1 MVRHDELGDL
11 QFALERMR
19 QKLNETTITKNYLN
33 TVLNSL
39 SDAVLVTSPNGIV
52 KSCNEATQ
60 RLLGYSEADLVGKPL
75 VSFIDEAHREC
86 VRPEHSAPEA
96 RETVLRTASGQTIP
110 VSMAS
115 SAITTEDPQFQGNI
129 YVARNITERKRAE
142 RRIRYLARYD
152 TLTKMP
158 NRMQFQHLLQ
168 QAIARARRNQRSLA
182 LLYLDLDRFK
192 EVNDTFG
199 HAAGDRTL
207 EILSE
212 RLTRNLSKDTVIGR
226 LAGDEFAMFID
237 DLPVDIDN
245 RAAIGALARTLLD
258 EISRTFYVNQ
268 QEVYLTASVG
278 IAICPY
284 DAENVIDLIR
294 NADAAMYHSK
304 QNGGNSCA
312 FYVPEMNAAAVE
324 RLMLKSKLRRAL
336 ERDELV
342 ILYQSKVDLRSGR
355 VVGAEALLRWRL
367 PGHGDIS
374 PSHFI
379 PLAEETSL
387 ILDIGEWV
395 LNRVCADY
403 REWQKMRARA
413 RPHRHQPVA
422 APTEAGELHRP
433 LPQRV
438 PQARGLAHLLRA
450 GSHRNHVDD
459 RPEAHH
465 RLLNE
470 LYAMGLNL
478 AIDDFGTGYSSL
490 SALQQ
495 FPIGTLKIDQSFVR
509 DVAVDSNDAAI
520 VRTIIDMG
528 KSLDL
533 EVIAE
538 GVEASEQLEFLRK
551 HGCYYAQGRLFGDA
565 MEAGK
570 LLAILAGQVGG
581 AAYHARPVRAHGAA
595 ADPPL
600 VVARPPMLSARDL
613 TLRRGPEPLFEQVNF
628 TVFRGNKVGITGA
641 NGAGKSSLFAA
652 IRGEL
657 AADRGDIERPPDLK
671 IAHVEQEIAASERAA
686 IEFVLDG
693 DAELRAVLAAIAA
706 AERRDAAVGA
716 RRSSMRRSRPSTAIA
731 PRRAPPRSC
740 MDSDS
745 RPRITSGQV
754 AEFSGGWRV
763 RLAMARALCSRAD
776 LLLLDEPTNHL
787 DLDAIVWLEE
797 WLTAFPGTLL
807 MISHDREFL
816 DAIIDRVLHIE
827 NRAHPRLL
835 RQLLAVRAK
844 ARRGTGAA
852 ARAAGAADAAHR
864 RDHHLRESLSRQR
877 HQVAPG
883 AEPLEDAASAWSASC
898 RRTSTARSSSSSRR
912 R

>member
-1 MVRHDELGDL
+1 MGFDMNGYHSSIKRSNGLASTGMARSLKTKYLLTALVVGMVLAVLLAGLSYYEHRVDTADINQLTHAAVEQKLEADLEARADSLSKITSTLLAPALATGNRAAVESIAGRLLEERDIERVEVQDARGNVLFTGGKSAADKSANGPFILKSPIQPKGNAWKDGGTLEIWLNRAKMQDTLVSIQSQMENRQGHQVKRMGSLVAGVVVPLILLGLIGAWFIARQLSRPITALVKSADRIGEGDYTRPLAVVRRDELGEL
-11 QFALERMR
+11 QYALERMR
-19 QKLNETTITKNYLN
+19 QNLAETTITKNYLN
-33 TVLNSL
+33 AVLNSL
-39 SDAVLVTSPNGIV
+39 SDAVMVTSPDGV
-52 KSCNEATQ
+52 VRSCNEATQ
-60 RLLGYSEADLVGKPL
+60 RLLGYAEADLLGKPL
-75 VSFIDEAHREC
+75 VSFIDEAHRGAFDLG
-86 VRPEHSAPEA
+86 SSTTEA

-110 VSMAS
+110 VSMAN
-115 SAITTEDPQFQGNI
+115 SAIASEDPQFKGNI

-168 QAIARARRNQRSLA
+168 QSIARARRSQRSLA

-212 RLTRNLSKDTVIGR
+212 RLTRSLSKDTVIGR

-237 DLPVDIDN
+237 DLPADVDN
-245 RAAIGALARTLLD
+245 RPSIAALARTLLD

-278 IAICPY
+278 VAIYPY

-304 QNGGNSCA
+304 QNGGNSNA

-342 ILYQSKVDLRSGR
+342 ILYQPKVDLRSGR

-374 PSHFI
+374 PSQFI

-395 LNRVCADY
+395 MNRVCADY
-403 REWQKMRARA
+403 REWQK
-413 RPHRHQPVA
+413 
-422 APTEAGELHRP
+422 T
-433 LPQRV
+433 V
-438 PQARGLAHLLRA
+438 PQPGRIAINLSLRQLKQSSFIARCRSVFKRHEVSPTCFELEVTETTLMTDPKRTIG
-450 GSHRNHVDD
+450 
-459 RPEAHH
+459 
-465 RLLNE
+465 LLNE

-509 DVAVDSNDAAI
+509 DVAVDSDDAAI

-538 GVEASEQLEFLRK
+538 GVETSEQLQFLRQ
-551 HGCYYAQGRLFGDA
+551 HGCYYAQGRLFSDA
-565 MEAGK
+565 M
-570 LLAILAGQVGG
+570 
-581 AAYHARPVRAHGAA
+581 AA
-595 ADPPL
+595 
-600 VVARPPMLSARDL
+600 
-613 TLRRGPEPLFEQVNF
+613 
-628 TVFRGNKVGITGA
+628 
-641 NGAGKSSLFAA
+641 SSLLEILVGQEQGVPFHASLCA
-652 IRGEL
+652 PVAL
-657 AADRGDIERPPDLK
+657 RP
-671 IAHVEQEIAASERAA
+671 AASRQ
-686 IEFVLDG
+686 I
-693 DAELRAVLAAIAA
+693 
-706 AERRDAAVGA
+706 
-716 RRSSMRRSRPSTAIA
+716 
-731 PRRAPPRSC
+731 
-740 MDSDS
+740 
-745 RPRITSGQV
+745 
-754 AEFSGGWRV
+754 GG
-763 RLAMARALCSRAD
+763 
-776 LLLLDEPTNHL
+776 
-787 DLDAIVWLEE
+787 
-797 WLTAFPGTLL
+797 
-807 MISHDREFL
+807 
-816 DAIIDRVLHIE
+816 
-827 NRAHPRLL
+827 
-835 RQLLAVRAK
+835 
-844 ARRGTGAA
+844 
-852 ARAAGAADAAHR
+852 
-864 RDHHLRESLSRQR
+864 
-877 HQVAPG
+877 
-883 AEPLEDAASAWSASC
+883 
-898 RRTSTARSSSSSRR
+898 
-912 R
+912 

>member
-1 MVRHDELGDL
+1 LLTALGVGAVLSLLLAGMAYYEHRVDARAVNELTYAAVEQQLEADLEESAGSLGKITSSSLAPALNSGNKTAIAATAGRLLDERDIERVLVRDARGAVVFEGSNPTARPTEAGPYLLQTDIRPNSNSATAPRLGTLEIQMSRAKMHDTLASIKSQLEGHQAMQIRRMPGVLAGVTLPLLAIGLAGAWWIARRLAGPISALVKSADRIGEGDYTRPLEVARHDELGDL

-19 QKLNETTITKNYLN
+19 QKLNETTINKNYLD

-39 SDAVLVTSPNGIV
+39 SDAVLVTSPEGIV

-60 RLLGYSEADLVGKPL
+60 QLLGYQESELVGKPL
-75 VSFIDEAHREC
+75 VSFIDDVHRNAFDLS
-86 VRPEHSAPEA
+86 HSAPEA

-115 SAITTEDPQFQGNI
+115 SAITSQDPQFQGNI

-212 RLTRNLSKDTVIGR
+212 RLTRNLTKDTVIGR

-237 DLPVDIDN
+237 DLPADADN
-245 RAAIGALARTLLD
+245 RAGIGALARTLLD

-278 IAICPY
+278 VAICPY

-304 QNGGNSCA
+304 QNGGNTCA

-342 ILYQSKVDLRSGR
+342 ILYQSKVDLRDGR

-374 PSHFI
+374 PSQFI

-395 LNRVCADY
+395 LNRVCSDY
-403 REWQKMRARA
+403 RAWQKTVSQPGRIAINLSLRQLKQASFIARCRAVFRK
-413 RPHRHQPVA
+413 HEVS
-422 APTEAGELHRP
+422 PTCFELEVTETTLMTDPKRTI
-433 LPQRV
+433 
-438 PQARGLAHLLRA
+438 G
-450 GSHRNHVDD
+450 
-459 RPEAHH
+459 
-465 RLLNE
+465 LLNE
-470 LYAMGLNL
+470 LYAMGLHL

-509 DVAVDSNDAAI
+509 DVAVDSDDAAI

-528 KSLDL
+528 KSLNL

-538 GVEASEQLEFLRK
+538 GVEAMEQLEFLRK

-565 MEAGK
+565 MEAEK
-570 LLAILAGQVGG
+570 LLAIL
-581 AAYHARPVRAHGAA
+581 
-595 ADPPL
+595 
-600 VVARPPMLSARDL
+600 SA
-613 TLRRGPEPLFEQVNF
+613 Q
-628 TVFRGNKVGITGA
+628 A
-641 NGAGKSSLFAA
+641 GAGPHYATLCAPTALRPLRLSS
-652 IRGEL
+652 
-657 AADRGDIERPPDLK
+657 
-671 IAHVEQEIAASERAA
+671 
-686 IEFVLDG
+686 
-693 DAELRAVLAAIAA
+693 
-706 AERRDAAVGA
+706 
-716 RRSSMRRSRPSTAIA
+716 
-731 PRRAPPRSC
+731 
-740 MDSDS
+740 
-745 RPRITSGQV
+745 
-754 AEFSGGWRV
+754 
-763 RLAMARALCSRAD
+763 
-776 LLLLDEPTNHL
+776 
-787 DLDAIVWLEE
+787 
-797 WLTAFPGTLL
+797 
-807 MISHDREFL
+807 
-816 DAIIDRVLHIE
+816 
-827 NRAHPRLL
+827 
-835 RQLLAVRAK
+835 
-844 ARRGTGAA
+844 
-852 ARAAGAADAAHR
+852 
-864 RDHHLRESLSRQR
+864 
-877 HQVAPG
+877 
-883 AEPLEDAASAWSASC
+883 
-898 RRTSTARSSSSSRR
+898 
-912 R
+912 

>member
-1 MVRHDELGDL
+1 MARSLKTKYLLTALCVGAILSLLLAGMAYYEHRVDAVEVNGLTYAAVAQKLEADLEESAASLSKLTSSSLVPALASGNKTAVAATAGRLLDEHDIERVQVLDARGNVVFDGGNPAAQSTEAGPYVLKSDIRSNPNSDTAPRIGSLAIWMSRAKMQETLASIKTQLEGQQAMQIRRMPGVLAGITLPLLALGLAGAWLVGRRLAGPISALVKSADRIGEGDYTRPLEVARHDELGDL

-19 QKLNETTITKNYLN
+19 QKLNETTITKNYLD

-39 SDAVLVTSPNGIV
+39 SDAVLVTSPDGTV

-60 RLLGYSEADLVGKPL
+60 KLLGYQESDLVGKPL
-75 VSFIDEAHREC
+75 VSFIDDVHRSAFDLA
-86 VRPEHSAPEA
+86 HSAPEA

-115 SAITTEDPQFQGNI
+115 SAIDSQDPQFQGNI

-237 DLPVDIDN
+237 DLPADVDN
-245 RAAIGALARTLLD
+245 RAGIGALARTLLD

-278 IAICPY
+278 VAICPY

-304 QNGGNSCA
+304 QNGGNSSA

-342 ILYQSKVDLRSGR
+342 ILYQSKVDLRDGR

-374 PSHFI
+374 PSQFI

-395 LNRVCADY
+395 LNRVCSDY
-403 REWQKMRARA
+403 REWQK
-413 RPHRHQPVA
+413 
-422 APTEAGELHRP
+422 T
-433 LPQRV
+433 V
-438 PQARGLAHLLRA
+438 PQPGRIAINLSLRQLKQASFIARCRA
-450 GSHRNHVDD
+450 VFRRNEVSPTCFELEVTETTLMTDPK
-459 RPEAHH
+459 RTIG
-465 RLLNE
+465 LLNE
-470 LYAMGLNL
+470 LYAMGLHL

-509 DVAVDSNDAAI
+509 DVAVDSDDAAI

-528 KSLDL
+528 KSLNL

-538 GVEASEQLEFLRK
+538 GVEAPEQLEFLRK
-551 HGCYYAQGRLFGDA
+551 HGCFYAQGRLFGEPMA
-565 MEAGK
+565 AGD
-570 LLAILAGQVGG
+570 LLAILG
-581 AAYHARPVRAHGAA
+581 AQSGDGAHYASLCAPTVLRPLR
-595 ADPPL
+595 
-600 VVARPPMLSARDL
+600 LS
-613 TLRRGPEPLFEQVNF
+613 
-628 TVFRGNKVGITGA
+628 
-641 NGAGKSSLFAA
+641 S
-652 IRGEL
+652 
-657 AADRGDIERPPDLK
+657 
-671 IAHVEQEIAASERAA
+671 
-686 IEFVLDG
+686 
-693 DAELRAVLAAIAA
+693 
-706 AERRDAAVGA
+706 
-716 RRSSMRRSRPSTAIA
+716 
-731 PRRAPPRSC
+731 
-740 MDSDS
+740 
-745 RPRITSGQV
+745 
-754 AEFSGGWRV
+754 
-763 RLAMARALCSRAD
+763 
-776 LLLLDEPTNHL
+776 
-787 DLDAIVWLEE
+787 
-797 WLTAFPGTLL
+797 
-807 MISHDREFL
+807 
-816 DAIIDRVLHIE
+816 
-827 NRAHPRLL
+827 
-835 RQLLAVRAK
+835 
-844 ARRGTGAA
+844 
-852 ARAAGAADAAHR
+852 
-864 RDHHLRESLSRQR
+864 
-877 HQVAPG
+877 
-883 AEPLEDAASAWSASC
+883 
-898 RRTSTARSSSSSRR
+898 
-912 R
+912 

>member
-1 MVRHDELGDL
+1 MALSLKTKYLLLALAVGAVLTLLVGGLAYYEHRVDAADVNQLTYATVAQKLEADLETRASSLSEITGTSLAPALTSGSKAAVASIAERLLDERDIERVEVLDARGTMLFSGGDPAARASGDWFVFQSTIHSNLVSAPVQRVGSLRIWMSRAEMQETLGSIRKQLESQQGMQIKRMRGLLASITLPLLALGLAGAWFIARQLAGPISALVKSADRIGQGDYTRPLAVVRHDELGDL

-39 SDAVLVTSPNGIV
+39 SDAVLVTSPDGIV
-52 KSCNEATQ
+52 KSCNEAAQ
-60 RLLGYSEADLVGKPL
+60 LLLGYQEADLLDKPL
-75 VSFIDEAHREC
+75 VSFIDEVHRGAFDLTN
-86 VRPEHSAPEA
+86 SAPEA

-115 SAITTEDPQFQGNI
+115 SAITSEDPQFQGNI

-237 DLPVDIDN
+237 DLPVDVDN
-245 RAAIGALARTLLD
+245 RAAISALARTLLD

-278 IAICPY
+278 VAICPY

-342 ILYQSKVDLRSGR
+342 ILYQSKVDLRDGR

-374 PSHFI
+374 PSYFI

-395 LNRVCADY
+395 LNRVCSDY
-403 REWQKMRARA
+403 REWQKTVPEPGRIAINLSLRQLKQA
-413 RPHRHQPVA
+413 SFISRCRGVFRKHGVS
-422 APTEAGELHRP
+422 PTCFELEVTETTLMTDPKRTI
-433 LPQRV
+433 
-438 PQARGLAHLLRA
+438 G
-450 GSHRNHVDD
+450 
-459 RPEAHH
+459 
-465 RLLNE
+465 LLNE

-509 DVAVDSNDAAI
+509 DVAVDSDDAAI

-538 GVEASEQLEFLRK
+538 GVEAAEQLEFLRK

-565 MEAGK
+565 MESGK
-570 LLAILAGQVGG
+570 LLAILSGQSGG
-581 AAYHARPVRAHGAA
+581 AAHHA
-595 ADPPL
+595 
-600 VVARPPMLSARDL
+600 
-613 TLRRGPEPLFEQVNF
+613 
-628 TVFRGNKVGITGA
+628 
-641 NGAGKSSLFAA
+641 
-652 IRGEL
+652 
-657 AADRGDIERPPDLK
+657 
-671 IAHVEQEIAASERAA
+671 
-686 IEFVLDG
+686 
-693 DAELRAVLAAIAA
+693 
-706 AERRDAAVGA
+706 
-716 RRSSMRRSRPSTAIA
+716 
-731 PRRAPPRSC
+731 
-740 MDSDS
+740 
-745 RPRITSGQV
+745 
-754 AEFSGGWRV
+754 
-763 RLAMARALCSRAD
+763 ALCV
-776 LLLLDEPTNHL
+776 P
-787 DLDAIVWLEE
+787 AILR
-797 WLTAFPGTLL
+797 P
-807 MISHDREFL
+807 I
-816 DAIIDRVLHIE
+816 
-827 NRAHPRLL
+827 RL
-835 RQLLAVRAK
+835 
-844 ARRGTGAA
+844 
-852 ARAAGAADAAHR
+852 
-864 RDHHLRESLSRQR
+864 
-877 HQVAPG
+877 
-883 AEPLEDAASAWSASC
+883 
-898 RRTSTARSSSSSRR
+898 SS
-912 R
+912 

>member
-1 MVRHDELGDL
+1 MARSLKTKYLLLALAVGAVLSLLLGGLSYYEHRVDAADVNQLTYATVAQKLEADLETRASSLSEITATSLAPALSSGNKTAVASIAQRLLDERDIGRVEVLDARGTVLFRGGDPAAQAAGDWFVFQSTIHSNLVSAPVQRVGSLRIWMSRAEMRETLTSLGAQLESQQGMQIKRMRGLLAGITLPLLVLGLAGAWFIARQLSGPISALVKSADRIGQGDYTRPLAVVRHDELGDL

-19 QKLNETTITKNYLN
+19 QKLNETTITKNYLD

-39 SDAVLVTSPNGIV
+39 SDAVLVTSPEGIV

-60 RLLGYSEADLVGKPL
+60 RLLGYQEADLLGKPL
-75 VSFIDEAHREC
+75 VSFIDEAHKNGFDLTN
-86 VRPEHSAPEA
+86 SAPEA

-115 SAITTEDPQFQGNI
+115 SEITTADPQFQGNI

-168 QAIARARRNQRSLA
+168 QAIARARRSQRSLA

-226 LAGDEFAMFID
+226 LAGDEFAMFVD
-237 DLPVDIDN
+237 DLPMDVDN
-245 RAAIGALARTLLD
+245 RASIGTLARTLLD

-278 IAICPY
+278 VAICPY

-342 ILYQSKVDLRSGR
+342 ILYQSKVDLRNGR

-395 LNRVCADY
+395 LNRVCSDY
-403 REWQKMRARA
+403 REWQKSVPEPGRIAINLSLRQLKQASFIARCRAVFRK
-413 RPHRHQPVA
+413 HEVS
-422 APTEAGELHRP
+422 PTCFELEVTETTLMTDPKRTI
-433 LPQRV
+433 
-438 PQARGLAHLLRA
+438 G
-450 GSHRNHVDD
+450 
-459 RPEAHH
+459 
-465 RLLNE
+465 LLNE

-509 DVAVDSNDAAI
+509 DAAVDSDDAAI

-538 GVEASEQLEFLRK
+538 GVEASEQLEFLRR

-570 LLAILAGQVGG
+570 MLAILSAQVGG
-581 AAYHARPVRAHGAA
+581 APHHATLCVPTVLRPIR
-595 ADPPL
+595 
-600 VVARPPMLSARDL
+600 LS
-613 TLRRGPEPLFEQVNF
+613 
-628 TVFRGNKVGITGA
+628 
-641 NGAGKSSLFAA
+641 S
-652 IRGEL
+652 
-657 AADRGDIERPPDLK
+657 
-671 IAHVEQEIAASERAA
+671 
-686 IEFVLDG
+686 
-693 DAELRAVLAAIAA
+693 
-706 AERRDAAVGA
+706 
-716 RRSSMRRSRPSTAIA
+716 
-731 PRRAPPRSC
+731 
-740 MDSDS
+740 
-745 RPRITSGQV
+745 
-754 AEFSGGWRV
+754 
-763 RLAMARALCSRAD
+763 
-776 LLLLDEPTNHL
+776 
-787 DLDAIVWLEE
+787 
-797 WLTAFPGTLL
+797 
-807 MISHDREFL
+807 
-816 DAIIDRVLHIE
+816 
-827 NRAHPRLL
+827 
-835 RQLLAVRAK
+835 
-844 ARRGTGAA
+844 
-852 ARAAGAADAAHR
+852 
-864 RDHHLRESLSRQR
+864 
-877 HQVAPG
+877 
-883 AEPLEDAASAWSASC
+883 
-898 RRTSTARSSSSSRR
+898 
-912 R
+912 

>member
-1 MVRHDELGDL
+1 MARSLKTKYLLLALAVGAGLSLILTGLAYYEHRVDSAYVNQLTYATVAQKLEADLETRASSLSEITGTSLAPALASGNKAAVASIAGRLLDERDIERVEVLDRGDSLLFSGGDSDTRQSGDWFVFQSTIHSNLVSAPVHRVGSLRIWMSRAEMHETLASIRKQLESQQGLQSKRLRGLLAGITIPMLLLGLAGAWFIARQLARPISALVKSADRIGQGDYTRPLDVVRHDELGDL

-39 SDAVLVTSPNGIV
+39 SDAVLVTSPDGVV

-60 RLLGYSEADLVGKPL
+60 RLLGYREADLLDKPL
-75 VSFIDEAHREC
+75 ISFIDEKHRSAFDLSN
-86 VRPEHSAPEA
+86 SAPEA

-115 SAITTEDPQFQGNI
+115 SSISTEDPQFQGNI

-168 QAIARARRNQRSLA
+168 QAIARSRRNHRSLA

-237 DLPVDIDN
+237 DLPVDVDN
-245 RAAIGALARTLLD
+245 RAAIGSLARTLLD

-268 QEVYLTASVG
+268 QEVYLTASAGV
-278 IAICPY
+278 AICPY

-395 LNRVCADY
+395 LNRVCSDY
-403 REWQKMRARA
+403 RQWQKIVPEPGRIAINLSLRQLKQASFIARC
-413 RPHRHQPVA
+413 RSVFRKHDVS
-422 APTEAGELHRP
+422 PTCFELEVTETTLMTDPKRTI
-433 LPQRV
+433 
-438 PQARGLAHLLRA
+438 G
-450 GSHRNHVDD
+450 
-459 RPEAHH
+459 
-465 RLLNE
+465 LLNE
-470 LYAMGLNL
+470 LYAMGLSL

-509 DVAVDSNDAAI
+509 DVAVDSDDAAI

-565 MEAGK
+565 MEATK
-570 LLAILAGQVGG
+570 LLGILAGQADG
-581 AAYHARPVRAHGAA
+581 APHHANLCVPTVLRPIR
-595 ADPPL
+595 
-600 VVARPPMLSARDL
+600 LS
-613 TLRRGPEPLFEQVNF
+613 
-628 TVFRGNKVGITGA
+628 
-641 NGAGKSSLFAA
+641 S
-652 IRGEL
+652 
-657 AADRGDIERPPDLK
+657 
-671 IAHVEQEIAASERAA
+671 
-686 IEFVLDG
+686 
-693 DAELRAVLAAIAA
+693 
-706 AERRDAAVGA
+706 
-716 RRSSMRRSRPSTAIA
+716 
-731 PRRAPPRSC
+731 
-740 MDSDS
+740 
-745 RPRITSGQV
+745 
-754 AEFSGGWRV
+754 
-763 RLAMARALCSRAD
+763 
-776 LLLLDEPTNHL
+776 
-787 DLDAIVWLEE
+787 
-797 WLTAFPGTLL
+797 
-807 MISHDREFL
+807 
-816 DAIIDRVLHIE
+816 
-827 NRAHPRLL
+827 
-835 RQLLAVRAK
+835 
-844 ARRGTGAA
+844 
-852 ARAAGAADAAHR
+852 
-864 RDHHLRESLSRQR
+864 
-877 HQVAPG
+877 
-883 AEPLEDAASAWSASC
+883 
-898 RRTSTARSSSSSRR
+898 
-912 R
+912 

>member
-1 MVRHDELGDL
+1 MARSLKTKYLMFAVCVCGVLALLLGGFAYYEHRVNTADSNQLTYATVAKSLEADLEERAGTLSQITSQSLAPALAAGNTVAIAAIAEKLLDERDIARVAVLDAHDNVVFSGANSVDQPDSGTPFFLQTSVRSNVGQPNVPKVGTLQISMSRAQMQATLQSIRSQLLTKQGVQTKRIGGAFAFILVPLFLLGVAGAFYLGRQLASPIAALVKSADQIGEGDYTRPLAVVRRDEIGDL

-19 QKLNETTITKNYLN
+19 QNLNETTITKNYLN

-39 SDAVLVTSPNGIV
+39 SDAVLVTAPNGTV
-52 KSCNEATQ
+52 KSCNLAAQEF
-60 RLLGYSEADLVGKPL
+60 LGYSAADLIGKPL
-75 VSFIDEAHREC
+75 ISFIDEAHRAAFDPSHE
-86 VRPEHSAPEA
+86 AQEA
-96 RETVLRTASGQTIP
+96 RETVLRTATGQTIP

-115 SAITTEDPQFQGNI
+115 SAISTEDPQFQGSI

-168 QAIARARRNQRSLA
+168 QAIARARRNQHSLA

-212 RLTRNLSKDTVIGR
+212 RLTRNLSKETVIGR

-237 DLPVDIDN
+237 ELPMDTDN
-245 RAAIGALARTLLD
+245 RAALQTLARTLLD

-278 IAICPY
+278 IAICPF

-304 QNGGNSCA
+304 QNGGNSSV

-336 ERDELV
+336 QRDELV

-374 PSHFI
+374 PSQFI

-387 ILDIGEWV
+387 ISEIGEWV

-403 REWQKMRARA
+403 REWQKSVPEPGRIAINLSLRQLKQSSFIS
-413 RPHRHQPVA
+413 RCRSIFHKNEVS
-422 APTEAGELHRP
+422 PTCFELEVTETTLMTDPKRTI
-433 LPQRV
+433 
-438 PQARGLAHLLRA
+438 G
-450 GSHRNHVDD
+450 
-459 RPEAHH
+459 
-465 RLLNE
+465 LLNE

-509 DVAVDSNDAAI
+509 DVAIDSNDAAI

-528 KSLDL
+528 RSLEL

-538 GVEASEQLEFLRK
+538 GVEDSEQLQFLRN
-551 HGCYYAQGRLFGDA
+551 HGCYYAQGRLFGEP
-565 MEAGK
+565 MEAAQ
-570 LLAILAGQVGG
+570 LLAMLAGQNSGMG
-581 AAYHARPVRAHGAA
+581 HYSAMCAA
-595 ADPPL
+595 PL
-600 VVARPPMLSARDL
+600 
-613 TLRRGPEPLFEQVNF
+613 
-628 TVFRGNKVGITGA
+628 
-641 NGAGKSSLFAA
+641 
-652 IRGEL
+652 
-657 AADRGDIERPPDLK
+657 
-671 IAHVEQEIAASERAA
+671 
-686 IEFVLDG
+686 
-693 DAELRAVLAAIAA
+693 LRAVRL
-706 AERRDAAVGA
+706 
-716 RRSSMRRSRPSTAIA
+716 SS
-731 PRRAPPRSC
+731 
-740 MDSDS
+740 
-745 RPRITSGQV
+745 
-754 AEFSGGWRV
+754 
-763 RLAMARALCSRAD
+763 
-776 LLLLDEPTNHL
+776 
-787 DLDAIVWLEE
+787 
-797 WLTAFPGTLL
+797 
-807 MISHDREFL
+807 
-816 DAIIDRVLHIE
+816 
-827 NRAHPRLL
+827 
-835 RQLLAVRAK
+835 
-844 ARRGTGAA
+844 
-852 ARAAGAADAAHR
+852 
-864 RDHHLRESLSRQR
+864 
-877 HQVAPG
+877 
-883 AEPLEDAASAWSASC
+883 
-898 RRTSTARSSSSSRR
+898 
-912 R
+912 

>member
-1 MVRHDELGDL
+1 MARSLKTNYLLLALAVSAVLVLSLGGFAYYEHRVNTTDANQLTHVAVEQKLETDLEARAASLSKITSSSLTTALKEGNIAAIGAIAGRLLDEPDIERVEVLDSHNNVLYARSNPAAQPTAAGPYVLQSNIRSTVAPGAMQRIGSLEIWMSRAELQETLSSINTELETKQGVQTKRIRGAFAVIAIPLVLLGLLGAWYIARQLSGPIAALVKSADRIGEGDYTRPLAVVRHDELGDL

-39 SDAVLVTSPNGIV
+39 SDAVLVTSQDGVV

-60 RLLGYSEADLVGKPL
+60 HLLGYAEEELLGKPL
-75 VSFIDEAHREC
+75 VGFIDDAHRAAFD
-86 VRPEHSAPEA
+86 PSPGAPEA

-115 SAITTEDPQFQGNI
+115 SAISSEDPQFQGNI

-237 DLPVDIDN
+237 DLPVDSDN
-245 RAAIGALARTLLD
+245 RAGLAAMARTLLD
-258 EISRTFYVNQ
+258 EISRTFFVNQ
-268 QEVYLTASVG
+268 QEVYLTASAG

-304 QNGGNSCA
+304 QNGGNSCV

-395 LNRVCADY
+395 LNRVCSDY
-403 REWQKMRARA
+403 RGWQKAVSDPGRIAINLSLRQLKQASFIARC
-413 RPHRHQPVA
+413 RNVFRKNEVS
-422 APTEAGELHRP
+422 PTCFELEVTETTLMTDPKRTI
-433 LPQRV
+433 
-438 PQARGLAHLLRA
+438 G
-450 GSHRNHVDD
+450 
-459 RPEAHH
+459 
-465 RLLNE
+465 LLNE
-470 LYAMGLNL
+470 LYAMGLHL

-509 DVAVDSNDAAI
+509 DCAVDTNDAAI

-538 GVEASEQLEFLRK
+538 GVEDADQLEFLRA
-551 HGCYYAQGRLFGDA
+551 HGCFYAQGRLFGDA
-565 MEAGK
+565 MEADK
-570 LLAILAGQVGG
+570 LLAILAGQKSGTPH
-581 AAYHARPVRAHGAA
+581 HANLCAPTVVRPMR
-595 ADPPL
+595 
-600 VVARPPMLSARDL
+600 LS
-613 TLRRGPEPLFEQVNF
+613 
-628 TVFRGNKVGITGA
+628 
-641 NGAGKSSLFAA
+641 S
-652 IRGEL
+652 
-657 AADRGDIERPPDLK
+657 
-671 IAHVEQEIAASERAA
+671 
-686 IEFVLDG
+686 
-693 DAELRAVLAAIAA
+693 
-706 AERRDAAVGA
+706 
-716 RRSSMRRSRPSTAIA
+716 
-731 PRRAPPRSC
+731 
-740 MDSDS
+740 
-745 RPRITSGQV
+745 
-754 AEFSGGWRV
+754 
-763 RLAMARALCSRAD
+763 
-776 LLLLDEPTNHL
+776 
-787 DLDAIVWLEE
+787 
-797 WLTAFPGTLL
+797 
-807 MISHDREFL
+807 
-816 DAIIDRVLHIE
+816 
-827 NRAHPRLL
+827 
-835 RQLLAVRAK
+835 
-844 ARRGTGAA
+844 
-852 ARAAGAADAAHR
+852 
-864 RDHHLRESLSRQR
+864 
-877 HQVAPG
+877 
-883 AEPLEDAASAWSASC
+883 
-898 RRTSTARSSSSSRR
+898 
-912 R
+912 

>member
-1 MVRHDELGDL
+1 MARSLKTKYLLLALAVGAVLSLLLGGLSYYEHRVDAADVNQLTYATVAQKLEADLETRASSLSEITATSLAPALSSGNKTAVASIAQRLLDERDIGRVEVLDARGTVLFRGGDPAAQAAGDWFVFQSTIHSNLVSAPVQRVGSLRIWMSRAEMRETLTSLGAQLESQQGMQIKRMRGLLAGITLPLLVLGLAGAWFIARQLSGPISALVKSADRIGQGDYTRPLAVVRHDELGDL

-39 SDAVLVTSPNGIV
+39 SDAVLVTSPEGIV

-60 RLLGYSEADLVGKPL
+60 RLLGYQEADLLGKPL
-75 VSFIDEAHREC
+75 VSFIDEAHKNGFDLTN
-86 VRPEHSAPEA
+86 SAPEA

-115 SAITTEDPQFQGNI
+115 SAITTADPQFQGNI

-168 QAIARARRNQRSLA
+168 QAIARARRSQRSLA

-226 LAGDEFAMFID
+226 LAGDEFAMFVD
-237 DLPVDIDN
+237 DLPMDVDN
-245 RAAIGALARTLLD
+245 RASIGTLARTLLD

-278 IAICPY
+278 VAICPY

-342 ILYQSKVDLRSGR
+342 ILYQSKVDLRNGR

-395 LNRVCADY
+395 LNRVCSDY
-403 REWQKMRARA
+403 REWQKSVPEPGRIAINLSLRQLKQASFIARCRAVFRK
-413 RPHRHQPVA
+413 HEVS
-422 APTEAGELHRP
+422 PTCFELEVTETTLMTDPKRTI
-433 LPQRV
+433 
-438 PQARGLAHLLRA
+438 G
-450 GSHRNHVDD
+450 
-459 RPEAHH
+459 
-465 RLLNE
+465 LLNE

-509 DVAVDSNDAAI
+509 DAAVDSDDAAI

-538 GVEASEQLEFLRK
+538 GVEASEQLEFLRR

-570 LLAILAGQVGG
+570 MLAILSAQVGG
-581 AAYHARPVRAHGAA
+581 APHHATLCVPTVLRPIR
-595 ADPPL
+595 
-600 VVARPPMLSARDL
+600 LS
-613 TLRRGPEPLFEQVNF
+613 
-628 TVFRGNKVGITGA
+628 
-641 NGAGKSSLFAA
+641 S
-652 IRGEL
+652 
-657 AADRGDIERPPDLK
+657 
-671 IAHVEQEIAASERAA
+671 
-686 IEFVLDG
+686 
-693 DAELRAVLAAIAA
+693 
-706 AERRDAAVGA
+706 
-716 RRSSMRRSRPSTAIA
+716 
-731 PRRAPPRSC
+731 
-740 MDSDS
+740 
-745 RPRITSGQV
+745 
-754 AEFSGGWRV
+754 
-763 RLAMARALCSRAD
+763 
-776 LLLLDEPTNHL
+776 
-787 DLDAIVWLEE
+787 
-797 WLTAFPGTLL
+797 
-807 MISHDREFL
+807 
-816 DAIIDRVLHIE
+816 
-827 NRAHPRLL
+827 
-835 RQLLAVRAK
+835 
-844 ARRGTGAA
+844 
-852 ARAAGAADAAHR
+852 
-864 RDHHLRESLSRQR
+864 
-877 HQVAPG
+877 
-883 AEPLEDAASAWSASC
+883 
-898 RRTSTARSSSSSRR
+898 
-912 R
+912 

>member
-1 MVRHDELGDL
+1 MARSLKTNYLLLALAVSAVLVLSLGGFAYYEHRVNTTDANELTHVALEQKLETDLEARAASLSKITSSSLTTALKEGNIAAIATIAGRLLDEPDIERVEVLDAHNNVVYARGNPAAQPTAAGPYVLQSNIRSTAAPGAMQRIGSLEIWMSRAEMQETLSSINTELVSKQGAETKRIRGAFAIIAIPLVLLGLLGAWYIARQLSGPIAALVKSADRIGEGDYTRPLAVVRHDELGDL

-39 SDAVLVTSPNGIV
+39 SDAVLVTSPDGVV
-52 KSCNEATQ
+52 KSCNEAAQ
-60 RLLGYSEADLVGKPL
+60 HLLGYSEPEMLGKPL
-75 VSFIDEAHREC
+75 VGFIDDAHRAAFDPSHE
-86 VRPEHSAPEA
+86 APEA

-115 SAITTEDPQFQGNI
+115 SAISSEDPQFQGNI

-237 DLPVDIDN
+237 DLPPDSDN
-245 RAAIGALARTLLD
+245 RAALASMARTLLD
-258 EISRTFYVNQ
+258 EISRTFFVNQ
-268 QEVYLTASVG
+268 QEVYLTASAG

-304 QNGGNSCA
+304 QNGGNSCV

-342 ILYQSKVDLRSGR
+342 ILYQSKVDLRTGR

-403 REWQKMRARA
+403 REWQKVVSDPGRIAINLSLRQLKQSSFIARC
-413 RPHRHQPVA
+413 RNVFRKNEVS
-422 APTEAGELHRP
+422 PTCFELEVTETTLMTDPKRTI
-433 LPQRV
+433 
-438 PQARGLAHLLRA
+438 G
-450 GSHRNHVDD
+450 
-459 RPEAHH
+459 
-465 RLLNE
+465 LLNE
-470 LYAMGLNL
+470 LYAMGLHL

-509 DVAVDSNDAAI
+509 DAAVDANDAAI

-538 GVEASEQLEFLRK
+538 GVEDADQLEFLRA
-551 HGCYYAQGRLFGDA
+551 HGCFYAQGRLFGDA
-565 MEAGK
+565 MEASK
-570 LLAILAGQVGG
+570 LLAILAAQKSGTPH
-581 AAYHARPVRAHGAA
+581 HANLCTPTVVRPMR
-595 ADPPL
+595 
-600 VVARPPMLSARDL
+600 LS
-613 TLRRGPEPLFEQVNF
+613 
-628 TVFRGNKVGITGA
+628 
-641 NGAGKSSLFAA
+641 S
-652 IRGEL
+652 
-657 AADRGDIERPPDLK
+657 
-671 IAHVEQEIAASERAA
+671 
-686 IEFVLDG
+686 
-693 DAELRAVLAAIAA
+693 
-706 AERRDAAVGA
+706 
-716 RRSSMRRSRPSTAIA
+716 
-731 PRRAPPRSC
+731 
-740 MDSDS
+740 
-745 RPRITSGQV
+745 
-754 AEFSGGWRV
+754 
-763 RLAMARALCSRAD
+763 
-776 LLLLDEPTNHL
+776 
-787 DLDAIVWLEE
+787 
-797 WLTAFPGTLL
+797 
-807 MISHDREFL
+807 
-816 DAIIDRVLHIE
+816 
-827 NRAHPRLL
+827 
-835 RQLLAVRAK
+835 
-844 ARRGTGAA
+844 
-852 ARAAGAADAAHR
+852 
-864 RDHHLRESLSRQR
+864 
-877 HQVAPG
+877 
-883 AEPLEDAASAWSASC
+883 
-898 RRTSTARSSSSSRR
+898 
-912 R
+912 